1 MNYTQNYSSCWV
13 SAATLSQIG
22 IKFHAVQG
30 QQWDLRRY
38 VGTVQQW
45 QQLLVGSV
53 DGGEWDES
61 ERGRERDRERVSES
75 ESGGQSE

>member
-1 MNYTQNYSSCWV
+1 MGPEALCRH
-13 SAATLSQIG
+13 SAG
-22 IKFHAVQG
+22 
-30 QQWDLRRY
+30 
-38 VGTVQQW
+38 W

-75 ESGGQSE
+75 ESESGGQSE